1 MSNMT
6 FPGVNPI
13 QFGPAHSN
21 GPHNAKKKTLYF
33 IISGEIPEK
42 LGSQRLLAQA
52 HF

>member
-21 GPHNAKKKTLYF
+21 GPHNAKKTLYF